1 MASSPQYTYPQPPP
15 PAPHQRLPSI
25 KELHFDKMEHAR
37 PARPEWARPSPP
49 NLPPQH
55 QMSMPPPHESPKT
68 QYPHSPAPPKM
79 AEQYAS
85 SNMPPPQQTGHS
97 SMGPGPS
104 RGEASSQGSSK
115 RPRSGSDASVGV
127 SPGRSHASYAPQ
139 HAYPSQHPSPSFQAG
154 PPVPVPPPHDSVHP
168 PAPFTHPPPPYA
180 YPHPHMVQ
188 RHYAVPSQVPQH
200 MPPPNTYPPPVTPH
214 EHWQHH
220 PPPPPPPPPYATFP
234 RPSGMAPPNMD
245 PRAAMPPPPN
255 TVDVNA
261 RQRLLAEIHEHCRVL
276 QDFAHHYGFAATL
289 QASQPNIQPSPQ
301 EMQDMSWR
309 ANIVNRLIEDLRRTQ
324 DGGGSRDS
332 VAAPSNATS
341 ATDETPRPPKRP
353 WEDMSR
359 DEAPAS
365 NGNYPEQPQ
374 SQYLD
379 VADKTTAEA
388 DMEIIRSKRAT
399 STGGNAPGQPKS
411 KYRKRSRATPPGK
424 CHSCN
429 IRETPE
435 WRRGPDGARTLCN
448 ACGLHYAKL
457 MRKREKG
464 ADGKTIPID
473 LQTLRA
479 STQSARGTDPE
490 QSHPAPVQQH
500 HPHPNPNVVPYEQP
514 KQQQQQQQQQP
525 PPAHANHHPG
535 HPSPHPHPHGAPYQ
549 LMPVN
554 SGPSHPNSQAHQM
567 MPPPPPPPVPAQQT
581 HGETGL
587 SVPPPPWMTS
597 SSSSSSSGRSVYQ
610 SDHQSYMRT
619 SHPPSHA
626 RASPQ

>member
-104 RGEASSQGSSK
+104 RGEASSQNSSK

-127 SPGRSHASYAPQ
+127 SPGRSH
-139 HAYPSQHPSPSFQAG
+139 
-154 PPVPVPPPHDSVHP
+154 
-168 PAPFTHPPPPYA
+168 
-180 YPHPHMVQ
+180 
-188 RHYAVPSQVPQH
+188 
-200 MPPPNTYPPPVTPH
+200 
-214 EHWQHH
+214 HH

-276 QDFAHHYGFAATL
+276 QDFAHHYATL

-448 ACGLHYAKL
+448 ACGLRRYMTSDGFVIDYAKL

-514 KQQQQQQQQQP
+514 KQQQQQQQHQQQQQQP

-597 SSSSSSSGRSVYQ
+597 SSSSSSWSLRLSVG
-610 SDHQSYMRT
+610 
-619 SHPPSHA
+619 PPVVHA
-626 RASPQ
+626 NVAPAVTCTCFAPMNGQ